1 MEEREQRRE
10 DLEEYAAVLDY
21 LPIGRSSSARAE
33 PLVQLLG
40 ETRFTLLEAV
50 PKGTEI
56 KVGETVYIGKGD
68 REKVSLIKSRL
79 SYADLTEGAKK
90 ELPIAISAIVKKNE
104 KKFVDM
110 FNNAGALN
118 IRMHSLELLPNVGK
132 KHLAAILDARD
143 ERPFESFADITA
155 RVSLLQ
161 DPVKLIVER
170 VVVELKGESRFY
182 LLTKPPAASHEH
194 EHEHSGRY

>member
-194 EHEHSGRY
+194 EHERGGRY

>member
-10 DLEEYAAVLDY
+10 DLEEHAVVLDY

-50 PKGTEI
+50 PKGTDI
-56 KVGETVYIGKGD
+56 NVGETVYIGKGD
-68 REKVSLIKSRL
+68 REKISLIKSRL
-79 SYADLTEGAKK
+79 GYADLTEGAKK
-90 ELPIAISAIVKKNE
+90 ELPIAVSGIVKKHE

-110 FNNAGALN
+110 FNNASALN

-132 KHLAAILDARD
+132 KHLAAILEAR
-143 ERPFESFADITA
+143 EEKPFESFTDITN
-155 RVSLLQ
+155 RVPLLQ

-182 LLTKPPAASHEH
+182 LLTKPPAQSHEH
-194 EHEHSGRY
+194 EHERGRY

>member
-104 KKFVDM
+104 KKFVEM

-161 DPVKLIVER
+161 DPIKLIVER
-170 VVVELKGESRFY
+170 VIVELKGESRFY

-194 EHEHSGRY
+194 EHERGGRY